1 MSDLDVGALGELDTA
16 IYTAFMTPEGQADPY
31 PHYAVVR
38 ESTPVHEVFGGGPFV
53 VSRYDDCLK
62 ALRDP
67 RFGQGEQGGPKP
79 HELFGLDE
87 AEFSTRFPRFRELP
101 DSILGLNPP
110 DHTRIRGLVSRAF
123 TPKTIEALRP
133 KIVELADDLLDR
145 MDGTT
150 DVMATFAVKLPMGM
164 IGDLL
169 GVPRDDLD
177 GLQPHVR
184 IAIGNLDVRAPS
196 LEQFS
201 AAYDAGHVV
210 QDYFRE
216 LIARRHT
223 DPGDDLL
230 SQLVHIEEE
239 GDRLTEPELISLVLL
254 LFGAG
259 FETTT
264 NLIGN
269 GVRALLLH
277 PDQLRLLRGDRSLLP
292 SAVEEMLRWDS
303 PVQVTA
309 RGALEDAELLGQRFE
324 RGQSVMAVLGAA
336 CRDPR
341 KYDDPDRFDIT
352 RQGVAQP
359 MSFGGGIH
367 YCLGAPLARL
377 EGQIA
382 FDRLLERFRV
392 IEPAWPADEPPRYR
406 DSTILRGL
414 ETLPVL
420 LLA

>member
-1 MSDLDVGALGELDTA
+1 MTDLDVSALGELDTA
-16 IYTAFMTPEGQADPY
+16 LFTAFMTPEGQADPY

-38 ESTPVHEVFGGGPFV
+38 EATAVHLAFGGGPYVFT
-53 VSRYDDCLK
+53 RYDDCMK

-67 RFGQGEQGGPKP
+67 RFGQSQNGPKA
-79 HELFGLDE
+79 HELFGLTEDDF
-87 AEFSTRFPRFRELP
+87 AARFPRFRELP
-101 DSILGLNPP
+101 ESLLGLNPP
-110 DHTRIRGLVSRAF
+110 DHTRIRGLVSKAF
-123 TPKTIEALRP
+123 TPKTVEALRP
-133 KIVELADDLLDR
+133 NIIELADSLLDR
-145 MDGTT
+145 MEGTC
-150 DVMATFAVKLPMGM
+150 DVMSTYAVKLPMGM

-201 AAYDAGHVV
+201 AAYDAGQLVG
-210 QDYFRE
+210 DYFRE
-216 LIARRHT
+216 LIAFRHT

-269 GVRALLLH
+269 GLRALLLH
-277 PDQLRLLRGDRSLLP
+277 PDQLARLRDDRSLLP
-292 SAVEEMLRWDS
+292 TAIEEMLRWDS
-303 PVQVTA
+303 PVQVTG
-309 RGALEDAELLGQRFE
+309 RGTIEPCELLGHDMPEGSGFL
-324 RGQSVMAVLGAA
+324 ALLGAA

-341 KYDDPDRFDIT
+341 KYDDPDRFDIG
-352 RQGVAQP
+352 RVGAAQP

-377 EGQIA
+377 EGQLA
-382 FDRLLERFRV
+382 FDRLLDRFRV
-392 IEPAWPADEPPRYR
+392 IQPAWTSDSPPRYR

-414 ETLPVL
+414 ETLPVD
-420 LLA
+420 LLAA